1 MLSPLPTC
9 GAAFSPRTRKA
20 DVSDCTVLE
29 LVDVHADYSGRPVLA
44 GISVTFGEHERV
56 AILGHNGSGKSTLMK
71 CFVGAV
77 DNCTGRIAYRGTD
90 IIPGAVPDNVCLGMG
105 FSRQGKNVFPS
116 LSVEK
121 NLQIA
126 GMGKADADIGEIFDI
141 FPILRERRRQVAG
154 SMSGGQQQMLA
165 IGMALM
171 TKPGILLLDEPT
183 VGLAPGIA
191 ADLFEALDKL
201 SISTGL
207 TTIVVEQNVAPALR
221 FAHRALVLKEGRI
234 IYDGPSQPLLDPETL
249 ITFY

>member
-1 MLSPLPTC
+1 VTD
-9 GAAFSPRTRKA
+9 GK
-20 DVSDCTVLE
+20 VLE
-29 LVDVHADYSGRPVLA
+29 LTDVRADYGGRPVLS
-44 GISVTFGEHERV
+44 GVSVSFGEHERV

-77 DNCTGRIAYRGTD
+77 EGCSGRIRYRGSE
-90 IIPGAVPDNVCLGMG
+90 IRPGAVADNVRLGMG

-116 LSVEK
+116 LTVEK
-121 NLQIA
+121 NLRIA
-126 GMGKADADIGEIFDI
+126 GMNNGGDGMKQIFEI
-141 FPILRERRRQVAG
+141 FPILRERRAQASG

-171 TKPGILLLDEPT
+171 TRPGILLLDEPT

-191 ADLFEALDKL
+191 ADLFAALDK
-201 SISTGL
+201 ISVATGL

-234 IYDGPSQPLLDPETL
+234 IYDGPTEPLLDPETL

>member
-1 MLSPLPTC
+1 MS
-9 GAAFSPRTRKA
+9 GGRI
-20 DVSDCTVLE
+20 LE
-29 LVDVHADYSGRPVLA
+29 LTDVHADYNGRPVLS
-44 GISVTFGEHERV
+44 GISVSFGEHERV

-77 DNCTGRIAYRGTD
+77 DNCSGRVAYRGSNVV
-90 IIPGAVPDNVCLGMG
+90 PGAVADNVRLGIG

-121 NLQIA
+121 NLEIA
-126 GMGKADADIGEIFDI
+126 GMDNAGADIGEIFEI
-141 FPILRERRRQVAG
+141 FPILRERKSQVAG

-191 ADLFEALDKL
+191 ADLFEALDKI
-201 SISTGL
+201 STSTGL

-221 FAHRALVLKEGRI
+221 FAHRALVLKEGRV
-234 IYDGPSQPLLDPETL
+234 IYDGSTQPLLDPETL
-249 ITFY
+249 MTFY

>member
-1 MLSPLPTC
+1 M
-9 GAAFSPRTRKA
+9 
-20 DVSDCTVLE
+20 SDGKVLE
-29 LVDVHADYSGRPVLA
+29 LAGVHATYNGRPVLSDV
-44 GISVTFGEHERV
+44 SVAFGEHERV

-77 DNCTGRIAYRGTD
+77 EDCTGSILYRGHPV
-90 IIPGAVPDNVCLGMG
+90 IPGAVADNVKLGMG

-121 NLQIA
+121 NLRIA
-126 GMGKADADIGEIFDI
+126 GMDNSEADANEIFEV
-141 FPILRERRRQVAG
+141 FPILRERRSQAAG

-183 VGLAPGIA
+183 VGLAPAIA
-191 ADLFEALDKL
+191 ADLFAALDRI
-201 SISTGL
+201 SASTGL
-207 TTIVVEQNVAPALR
+207 ATLVVEQNVAPALR

-234 IYDGPSQPLLDPETL
+234 IYDGPSAPLLDPEKL

>member
-1 MLSPLPTC
+1 MSG
-9 GAAFSPRTRKA
+9 GA
-20 DVSDCTVLE
+20 VLE
-29 LVDVHADYSGRPVLA
+29 LTDVHADYSGRPVLA

-71 CFVGAV
+71 CFVGAI
-77 DNCTGRIAYRGTD
+77 DNCTGRVAYRGTD
-90 IIPGAVPDNVCLGMG
+90 VVPGAVADNVRLGMG

-121 NLQIA
+121 NLRIA
-126 GMGKADADIGEIFDI
+126 GMDNAEGGMQEIFEI
-141 FPILRERRRQVAG
+141 FPILHERRSQAAG

-191 ADLFEALDKL
+191 ADLFAALDK
-201 SISTGL
+201 ISTATGL

-234 IYDGPSQPLLDPETL
+234 IYDGPTQPLLDPETL

>member
-1 MLSPLPTC
+1 
-9 GAAFSPRTRKA
+9 
-20 DVSDCTVLE
+20 VSGGKVLE
-29 LVDVHADYSGRPVLA
+29 LTDVHADYNGRPVLL
-44 GISVTFGEHERV
+44 GISVSFGEHERV

-77 DNCTGRIAYRGTD
+77 DNCSGRVAYRGNNVV
-90 IIPGAVPDNVCLGMG
+90 PSAVADNVRLGMG

-121 NLQIA
+121 NLEIA
-126 GMGKADADIGEIFDI
+126 GMDNASADISEIFEI
-141 FPILRERRRQVAG
+141 FPILRERRNQVAG

-191 ADLFEALDKL
+191 ADLFEALDKI
-201 SISTGL
+201 STSTGL
-207 TTIVVEQNVAPALR
+207 TTILVEQNVAPALR

-234 IYDGPSQPLLDPETL
+234 IYDGPTQPLLDPEKL
-249 ITFY
+249 MTFY